1 MRRITRT
8 VPVLLALALA
18 AAACGGDDDSG
29 GGGGSTTQA
38 QNLKGQK
45 IEVAAVWTGA
55 EQQNFQQVLNGFSQK
70 TGATVTYTP
79 TGDNV
84 STYLGSKLEG
94 GAPPDVAMLP
104 QQGVLVQFA
113 NQGSL
118 KKVNS
123 DVDAAVTANFSPIW
137 KSLASVD
144 GTLYGVYYKV
154 ANKSTVWYRPQAF
167 QDAGISN
174 SPKTWDEFVQDAKT
188 LSDSGVTPVSVGG
201 ADGWT
206 LTDWFENVYLSQAG
220 PDKYDQLSKHEIPWT
235 DPSVT
240 TALQTLGQLWGDQKL
255 MAGGASGSLQTD
267 FPTSVTNVFGNSP
280 KAAMVYEGDFV
291 SGVITDSTQ
300 SKVGTDALMFPFP
313 AAGPQQA
320 VVGGGDVAVIMKD
333 NPASQAFLQ
342 YLASPEAAAIWAKLG
357 GYSSANKNLDLSNYP
372 DPIAKAI
379 GEAVVKA
386 GDNVRFDM
394 SDLAPAAFGGTVGK
408 GEWKDLQ
415 DFLKNPSNVQGT
427 AAQLEKDAKAAFQ

>member
-8 VPVLLALALA
+8 LPVLLALALG

-29 GGGGSTTQA
+29 GGASTTQA
-38 QNLKGQK
+38 QSLKGQS
-45 IEVAAVWTGA
+45 IQVYAVWSGS
-55 EQQNFQQVLNGFSQK
+55 EQANFKQVLDAFTQK
-70 TGATVTYTP
+70 TGATVTYTS
-79 TGDNV
+79 TGDNM
-84 STYLGSKLEG
+84 STVLGSKIEG

-104 QQGVLVQFA
+104 QQGLLVQLA
-113 NQGSL
+113 NDGSL
-118 KKVNS
+118 KKVNA
-123 DVDAAVTANFSPIW
+123 DVQAAVDANFAPVW
-137 KSLASVD
+137 KNLASVD

-167 QDAGISN
+167 QDAGISDP
-174 SPKTWDEFVQDAKT
+174 PKTWDEFVTDAKT
-188 LSDSGVTPVSVGG
+188 ISDSGVTPVSVGG
-201 ADGWT
+201 DDGWT

-240 TALQTLGQLWGDQKL
+240 KALETLGQLWGDQKL
-255 MAGGASGSLQTD
+255 IAGGSSGSLQTD
-267 FPTSVTNVFGNSP
+267 FPTSVTNVFGDKP

-291 SGVITDSTQ
+291 AGVITDSTK
-300 SKVGTDALMFPFP
+300 SKVGTDALMLPFP
-313 AAGPQQA
+313 AAGAQQA
-320 VVGGGDVAVIMKD
+320 VVGGGDVAAILKD
-333 NPASQAFLQ
+333 NPASQAFVQ

-357 GYSSANKNLDLSNYP
+357 GYASANKNLDLSDYP

-415 DFLKNPSNVQGT
+415 DFLKNPSNVQET

>member
-8 VPVLLALALA
+8 LPVLLALALA

-29 GGGGSTTQA
+29 GGGSTTQA
-38 QNLKGQK
+38 QSLKGQS
-45 IEVAAVWTGA
+45 IQVYAVWSGS
-55 EQQNFQQVLNGFSQK
+55 EQANFKQVLDAFTQK
-70 TGATVTYTP
+70 TGATVTYTS
-79 TGDNV
+79 TGDNM
-84 STYLGSKLEG
+84 STVLGSKIEG

-104 QQGVLVQFA
+104 QQGLLVQLA
-113 NQGSL
+113 NDGSL
-118 KKVNS
+118 KKVNA
-123 DVDAAVTANFSPIW
+123 DVGAAVDANFAPVW
-137 KSLASVD
+137 KDLASVD

-167 QDAGISN
+167 QDAGISDP
-174 SPKTWDEFVQDAKT
+174 PKTWDEFVTDAKT
-188 LSDSGVTPVSVGG
+188 ISDSGVTPVSVGG
-201 ADGWT
+201 DDGWT

-240 TALQTLGQLWGDQKL
+240 KALETLGQLWGDQKL
-255 MAGGASGSLQTD
+255 IAGGSSGSLQTD
-267 FPTSVTNVFGNSP
+267 FPTSVTNVFGDKP

-291 SGVITDSTQ
+291 AGVITDSTK

-313 AAGPQQA
+313 AAGAQQA
-320 VVGGGDVAVIMKD
+320 VVGGGDVAAILKD
-333 NPASQAFLQ
+333 NPASQAFVQ

-357 GYSSANKNLDLSNYP
+357 GYASANKNLDLSNYP

-415 DFLKNPSNVQGT
+415 DFLKNPSNVQGA

>member
-8 VPVLLALALA
+8 LPVLLALALG

-29 GGGGSTTQA
+29 GGGSTTQA
-38 QNLKGQK
+38 QSLKGQS
-45 IEVAAVWTGA
+45 IQVYAVWSGS
-55 EQQNFQQVLNGFSQK
+55 EQKNFQQVLDAFTQQ
-70 TGATVTYTP
+70 TGATVTYTS
-79 TGDNV
+79 TGDNM
-84 STYLGSKLEG
+84 STVLGSKIEG

-104 QQGVLVQFA
+104 QQGLLVQLA
-113 NQGSL
+113 NDGSL
-118 KKVNS
+118 KKVNA
-123 DVDAAVTANFSPIW
+123 DVQAAVDANFAPVW
-137 KSLASVD
+137 KNLASVD

-167 QDAGISN
+167 QDAGISA
-174 SPKTWDEFVQDAKT
+174 SPKTWDEFIQDAKT

-206 LTDWFENVYLSQAG
+206 LTDWFENIYLSQAG

-240 TALQTLGQLWGDQKL
+240 QALETLGQLFGDKNL
-255 MAGGASGSLQTD
+255 IAGGSSGSLQTD
-267 FPTSVTNVFGNSP
+267 FTASVTNVFGDNP

-291 SGVITDSTQ
+291 SGVITDSTK
-300 SKVGTDALMFPFP
+300 SKVGQDALMFPFP
-313 AAGPQQA
+313 AAGAQPA
-320 VVGGGDVAVIMKD
+320 VVGGGDVAAILKD
-333 NPASQAFLQ
+333 NPASQAFVK

-357 GYSSANKNLDLSNYP
+357 GYASANKNLDLSNYP

-386 GDNVRFDM
+386 ADNVRFDM
-394 SDLAPAAFGGTVGK
+394 SDLAPAAFGGTIGK

-415 DFLKNPSNVQGT
+415 DFLKNPSNVSGT

>member
-18 AAACGGDDDSG
+18 AAACGGDDDS

-113 NQGSL
+113 DQGSL

-123 DVDAAVTANFSPIW
+123 DVQAAVDANFAPIW
-137 KSLASVD
+137 KNLASVD

-167 QDAGISN
+167 QDAGISDP
-174 SPKTWDEFVQDAKT
+174 PKTWDEFVQDAKT

-240 TALQTLGQLWGDQKL
+240 T
-255 MAGGASGSLQTD
+255 GAAD
-267 FPTSVTNVFGNSP
+267 ARP
-280 KAAMVYEGDFV
+280 A
-291 SGVITDSTQ
+291 
-300 SKVGTDALMFPFP
+300 VGR
-313 AAGPQQA
+313 
-320 VVGGGDVAVIMKD
+320 
-333 NPASQAFLQ
+333 
-342 YLASPEAAAIWAKLG
+342 PEAHG
-357 GYSSANKNLDLSNYP
+357 RRR
-372 DPIAKAI
+372 
-379 GEAVVKA
+379 
-386 GDNVRFDM
+386 VRF
-394 SDLAPAAFGGTVGK
+394 SSNRLPDLCDECLRQKPKGGHGLR
-408 GEWKDLQ
+408 G
-415 DFLKNPSNVQGT
+415 
-427 AAQLEKDAKAAFQ
+427 

>member
-8 VPVLLALALA
+8 LPVLLALALA

-29 GGGGSTTQA
+29 GGGSTTQA
-38 QNLKGQK
+38 QSLKGQS
-45 IEVAAVWTGA
+45 IQVYAVWSGS
-55 EQQNFQQVLNGFSQK
+55 EQANFKQVLDAFTKQ
-70 TGATVTYTP
+70 TGATVTYTS
-79 TGDNV
+79 TGDNM
-84 STYLGSKLEG
+84 STVLGSKIEG

-104 QQGVLVQFA
+104 QQGLLVQLA
-113 NQGSL
+113 KDGSL
-118 KKVNS
+118 KKVNA
-123 DVDAAVTANFSPIW
+123 DVQAAVDANFAPVW
-137 KSLASVD
+137 KNLASVD

-167 QDAGISN
+167 KDAGISDP
-174 SPKTWDEFVQDAKT
+174 PKTWDDFVTDAKT
-188 LSDSGVTPVSVGG
+188 ISDSGVTPVSVGG
-201 ADGWT
+201 DDGWT
-206 LTDWFENVYLSQAG
+206 LTDWFENIYLSQAG

-240 TALQTLGQLWGDQKL
+240 KALQTLGQLWGDQKL
-255 MAGGASGSLQTD
+255 IAGGSSGSLQTD
-267 FPTSVTNVFGNSP
+267 FPTSVTNVFGDKP

-291 SGVITDSTQ
+291 AGVITDSTK

-313 AAGPQQA
+313 AAGAQQA
-320 VVGGGDVAVIMKD
+320 VVGGGDVAAILKD
-333 NPASQAFLQ
+333 NPASQAFVQ

-357 GYSSANKNLDLSNYP
+357 GYASANKNLDLSDYP

-415 DFLKNPSNVQGT
+415 DFLKNPSNVSGT

>member
-8 VPVLLALALA
+8 LPVLLALALA

-29 GGGGSTTQA
+29 GGGSTTQA
-38 QNLKGQK
+38 QSLKGQK
-45 IEVAAVWTGA
+45 IEVAAVWTGP
-55 EQQNFQQVLNGFSQK
+55 EQANFKQVLDAFTQQ

-84 STYLGSKLEG
+84 STYLGSKIEG

-104 QQGVLVQFA
+104 QQGLLAQLA
-113 NQGSL
+113 TDGSL

-123 DVDAAVTANFSPIW
+123 DVQAAVDANFSPIW
-137 KSLASVD
+137 KNLGSVD

-154 ANKSTVWYRPQAF
+154 ANKSTMWYRPQAF
-167 QDAGISN
+167 QDAGISD
-174 SPKTWDEFVQDAKT
+174 SPKTWDEFIQDAKT
-188 LSDSGVTPVSVGG
+188 ISDSGVTPVSVGG

-206 LTDWFENVYLSQAG
+206 LTDWFENIYLSQAG

-235 DPSVT
+235 DPSVKQ
-240 TALQTLGQLWGDQKL
+240 ALETLGQLFGDKSL
-255 MAGGASGSLQTD
+255 IAGGSSGALQTD
-267 FPTSVTNVFGNSP
+267 FPTSVTNVFGDNP
-280 KAAMVYEGDFV
+280 KAAIVYEGDFV
-291 SGVITDSTQ
+291 AGVITDSTK
-300 SKVGTDALMFPFP
+300 SKVGQDALMFPFP
-313 AAGPQQA
+313 AAGAQPA
-320 VVGGGDVAVIMKD
+320 VVGGGDVATILKD
-333 NPASQAFLQ
+333 TPASQAFLKF
-342 YLASPEAAAIWAKLG
+342 LASPEAAAVWAKLG
-357 GYSSANKNLDLSNYP
+357 GFSSANKNMALTNYP

-379 GEAVVKA
+379 GEAVIKA

-415 DFLKNPSNVQGT
+415 DFLKNPSNVSGT

>member
-18 AAACGGDDDSG
+18 AAACGGDDDS
-29 GGGGSTTQA
+29 GGGSTTQA

-113 NQGSL
+113 DQGSL

-123 DVDAAVTANFSPIW
+123 DVQAAVDANFAPIW
-137 KSLASVD
+137 KNLASVD

-167 QDAGISN
+167 QDAGISDT
-174 SPKTWDEFVQDAKT
+174 PKTWDDFVQAAKT

-240 TALQTLGQLWGDQKL
+240 KALQTLGQLWGDQKL

-267 FPTSVTNVFGNSP
+267 FPTSVTNVFGKSP

-300 SKVGTDALMFPFP
+300 SKLGTDALMFPFP
-313 AAGPQQA
+313 AAGAQPA

-333 NPASQAFLQ
+333 SPASQAFLQ

-415 DFLKNPSNVQGT
+415 DFLKNPSNVSGT

>member
-8 VPVLLALALA
+8 LPVLLALALG

-29 GGGGSTTQA
+29 GGGSTTQA
-38 QNLKGQK
+38 QSLKGQS
-45 IEVAAVWTGA
+45 IQVYAVWSGS
-55 EQQNFQQVLNGFSQK
+55 EQANFKQVLDAFTQQ
-70 TGATVTYTP
+70 TGATVTYTS
-79 TGDNV
+79 TGDNM
-84 STYLGSKLEG
+84 STVLGSKIEG

-104 QQGVLVQFA
+104 QQGLLVQLA
-113 NQGSL
+113 KDGSL
-118 KKVNS
+118 KKVNA
-123 DVDAAVTANFSPIW
+123 DVQAAVDANFAPVW
-137 KSLASVD
+137 KKLASVD

-167 QDAGISN
+167 KDAGISDT
-174 SPKTWDEFVQDAKT
+174 PKTWDEFIQDAKT

-206 LTDWFENVYLSQAG
+206 LTDWFENIYLSQAG

-240 TALQTLGQLWGDQKL
+240 QALETLGQLFGDKNL
-255 MAGGASGSLQTD
+255 IAGGSSGSLQTD
-267 FPTSVTNVFGNSP
+267 FTASVTNVFGAKP
-280 KAAMVYEGDFV
+280 KAAIVYEGDFV
-291 SGVITDSTQ
+291 SGVITDSTK
-300 SKVGTDALMFPFP
+300 SKVGQDALMFPFP
-313 AAGPQQA
+313 AAGAQPA
-320 VVGGGDVAVIMKD
+320 VVGGGDVAAILKD
-333 NPASQAFLQ
+333 NPASQAFVK

-357 GYSSANKNLDLSNYP
+357 GYASANKNLDLSNYP

-386 GDNVRFDM
+386 ADNVRFDM

-415 DFLKNPSNVQGT
+415 DFLKNPSNVSGT

>member
-18 AAACGGDDDSG
+18 AAACGGDDDS
-29 GGGGSTTQA
+29 GGGSTTQA

-113 NQGSL
+113 DQGSL

-123 DVDAAVTANFSPIW
+123 DVQAAVDANFAPIW
-137 KSLASVD
+137 KNLASVD

-167 QDAGISN
+167 QDAGISDT
-174 SPKTWDEFVQDAKT
+174 PKTWDDFVQDAKT

-267 FPTSVTNVFGNSP
+267 FPTSVTNVFGKSP

-300 SKVGTDALMFPFP
+300 SKLGTDALMFPFP
-313 AAGPQQA
+313 AAGAQPA

-333 NPASQAFLQ
+333 SPASQAFLQ

-415 DFLKNPSNVQGT
+415 DFLKNPSNVSGT

>member
-18 AAACGGDDDSG
+18 AAACGGDDDS
-29 GGGGSTTQA
+29 GGGSTTQA

-113 NQGSL
+113 DQGSL

-123 DVDAAVTANFSPIW
+123 DVQAAVDANFAPIW
-137 KSLASVD
+137 KNLASVD

-167 QDAGISN
+167 QDAGISDT
-174 SPKTWDEFVQDAKT
+174 PKTWDDFVQDAKT

-240 TALQTLGQLWGDQKL
+240 KALQTLGQLWGDQKL

-267 FPTSVTNVFGNSP
+267 FPTSVTNVFGKSP

-300 SKVGTDALMFPFP
+300 SKLGTDALMFPFP
-313 AAGPQQA
+313 AAGAQPA

-333 NPASQAFLQ
+333 SPASQAFLQ

-357 GYSSANKNLDLSNYP
+357 GYSSANKNLALTSYP

-415 DFLKNPSNVQGT
+415 DFLKNPSNVSGT

>member
-8 VPVLLALALA
+8 LPVLLALALA

-29 GGGGSTTQA
+29 GGGSTTQA
-38 QNLKGQK
+38 QSLKGQS
-45 IEVAAVWTGA
+45 IQVYAVWSGS
-55 EQQNFQQVLNGFSQK
+55 EQANFKQVLDAFTQK
-70 TGATVTYTP
+70 TGATVTYTS
-79 TGDNV
+79 TGDNM
-84 STYLGSKLEG
+84 STVLGSKIEG

-104 QQGVLVQFA
+104 QQGLLVQLA
-113 NQGSL
+113 NDGSL
-118 KKVNS
+118 KKVNA
-123 DVDAAVTANFSPIW
+123 DVGAAVDANFAPVW
-137 KSLASVD
+137 KDLASVD

-167 QDAGISN
+167 QDAGISDP
-174 SPKTWDEFVQDAKT
+174 PKTWDEFVTDAKT
-188 LSDSGVTPVSVGG
+188 ISDSGVTPVSVGG
-201 ADGWT
+201 DDGWT

-240 TALQTLGQLWGDQKL
+240 KALETLGQLWGDQKL
-255 MAGGASGSLQTD
+255 IAGGSSGSLQTD
-267 FPTSVTNVFGNSP
+267 FPTSVTNVFGDKP

-291 SGVITDSTQ
+291 AGVITDSTK

-313 AAGPQQA
+313 AAGAQQA
-320 VVGGGDVAVIMKD
+320 VVGGGDVAAILKD
-333 NPASQAFLQ
+333 NPASQAFVQ

-357 GYSSANKNLDLSNYP
+357 GYASANKNLDLSNYP

-415 DFLKNPSNVQGT
+415 DFLKNPSNVQET

>member
-8 VPVLLALALA
+8 LPVLLALALA

-29 GGGGSTTQA
+29 GGGSTTQA
-38 QNLKGQK
+38 QSLKGQS
-45 IEVAAVWTGA
+45 IQVYAVWSGS
-55 EQQNFQQVLNGFSQK
+55 EQANFKQVLDAFTQQ
-70 TGATVTYTP
+70 TGATVTYTS
-79 TGDNV
+79 TGDNM
-84 STYLGSKLEG
+84 STVLGSKIEG

-104 QQGVLVQFA
+104 QQGLLVQLA
-113 NQGSL
+113 NDGSL
-118 KKVNS
+118 KKVNA
-123 DVDAAVTANFSPIW
+123 DVQAAVDANFAPVW
-137 KSLASVD
+137 KNLASVD

-167 QDAGISN
+167 QDAGISDP
-174 SPKTWDEFVQDAKT
+174 PKTWDDFVTDAKT
-188 LSDSGVTPVSVGG
+188 ISDSGVTPVSVGG
-201 ADGWT
+201 DDGWT

-240 TALQTLGQLWGDQKL
+240 KALETLGQLWGDQKL
-255 MAGGASGSLQTD
+255 IAGGSSGSLQTD
-267 FPTSVTNVFGNSP
+267 FPTSVTNVFGDKP

-291 SGVITDSTQ
+291 AGVITDSTK

-313 AAGPQQA
+313 AAGAQQA
-320 VVGGGDVAVIMKD
+320 VVGGGDVAAILKD
-333 NPASQAFLQ
+333 NPASQAFVQ

-357 GYSSANKNLDLSNYP
+357 GYASANKNLDLSDYP

-415 DFLKNPSNVQGT
+415 DFLKNPSNVSGT

>member
-8 VPVLLALALA
+8 LPILVALALG
-18 AAACGGDDDSG
+18 AAACGGDDDS

-45 IEVAAVWTGA
+45 IEVAAVWTGT
-55 EQQNFQQVLNGFSQK
+55 EQQNFQKVLDAFSQK

-84 STYLGSKLEG
+84 STYLGSKIQG
-94 GAPPDVAMLP
+94 GAPPDVALLP

-113 NQGSL
+113 NDGSL
-118 KKVNS
+118 KKPN
-123 DVDAAVTANFSPIW
+123 AAVAAAVDANFSPIW
-137 KSLASVD
+137 KTLASVN

-174 SPKTWDEFVQDAKT
+174 PPTSWDEFVTDAKT
-188 LSDSGVTPVSVGG
+188 ISDSGVTPVSVGG

-220 PDKYDQLSKHEIPWT
+220 ADKYDQLSKHEIPWT

-240 TALQTLGQLWGDQKL
+240 KALETLGQLWGDQKL
-255 MAGGASGSLQTD
+255 IAGGSSGSLQTD
-267 FPTSVTNVFGNSP
+267 FPTSVTNVFGDKS

-291 SGVITDSTQ
+291 AGVITDSTK
-300 SKVGTDALMFPFP
+300 SKVGQDALMFPFP
-313 AAGPQQA
+313 SAGAQQA
-320 VVGGGDVAVIMKD
+320 VVGGGDAAVLLKD
-333 NPASQAFLQ
+333 NPASQAFLA
-342 YLASPEAAAIWAKLG
+342 YLATPEAAAVWAKAG
-357 GYSSANKNLDLSNYP
+357 GYTSANKNLSLDNYP

-386 GDNVRFDM
+386 GDAVRFDM

-427 AAQLEKDAKAAFQ
+427 AAQLEKDAKAAFK

>member
-8 VPVLLALALA
+8 LPILLALALG

-29 GGGGSTTQA
+29 GGGSTTAA
-38 QNLKGQK
+38 QSLKGQK
-45 IEVAAVWTGA
+45 IEVAAVWTGT
-55 EQQNFQQVLNGFSQK
+55 EQQNFQKVLDDFSQR

-84 STYLGSKLEG
+84 STYLGSKIQG
-94 GAPPDVAMLP
+94 GAPPDVALLP

-113 NQGSL
+113 NDGSL
-118 KKVNS
+118 KKPN
-123 DVDAAVTANFSPIW
+123 AAVSAAVDRNFSPIW
-137 KSLASVD
+137 KTLASVN

-167 QDAGISN
+167 QDAGISDP
-174 SPKTWDEFVQDAKT
+174 PKTWDDFVNDAKT
-188 LSDSGVTPVSVGG
+188 ISDSGVTPMSVGG

-235 DPSVT
+235 DSSVT
-240 TALQTLGQLWGDQKL
+240 KALETLGQLWGDQKL
-255 MAGGASGSLQTD
+255 IAGGSSGSLQTD
-267 FPTSVTNVFGNSP
+267 FPTSVTNVFGDKQ

-291 SGVITDSTQ
+291 AGVITDSTK

-313 AAGPQQA
+313 AAGAQQA
-320 VVGGGDVAVIMKD
+320 VVGGGDAAVLLKD
-333 NPASQAFLQ
+333 NPASQAFLA
-342 YLASPEAAAIWAKLG
+342 YLASPEAAAVWAKLG
-357 GYSSANKNLDLSNYP
+357 GYTSANKNLALDSYP

-386 GDNVRFDM
+386 GDAVRFDM

-415 DFLKNPSNVQGT
+415 NFLKNPSNVQGT
-427 AAQLEKDAKAAFQ
+427 AAQLEKDAKAAFK

>member
-8 VPVLLALALA
+8 LPVLLALALA

-29 GGGGSTTQA
+29 GGGSTTQA
-38 QNLKGQK
+38 QSLKGQS
-45 IEVAAVWTGA
+45 IQVYAVWSGS
-55 EQQNFQQVLNGFSQK
+55 EQANFKQVLDAFTQK
-70 TGATVTYTP
+70 TGATVTYTS
-79 TGDNV
+79 TGDNM
-84 STYLGSKLEG
+84 STVLGSKIEG

-104 QQGVLVQFA
+104 QHGLLVQLA
-113 NQGSL
+113 NDGSL
-118 KKVNS
+118 KKVNA
-123 DVDAAVTANFSPIW
+123 DVGAAVDANFAPVW
-137 KSLASVD
+137 KDLASVD

-167 QDAGISN
+167 QDAGISDP
-174 SPKTWDEFVQDAKT
+174 PKTWDEFVTDAKT
-188 LSDSGVTPVSVGG
+188 ISDSGVTPVSVGG
-201 ADGWT
+201 DDGWT

-240 TALQTLGQLWGDQKL
+240 KALETLGQLWGDQKL
-255 MAGGASGSLQTD
+255 IAGGSSGSLQTD
-267 FPTSVTNVFGNSP
+267 FPTSVTNVFGDKP

-291 SGVITDSTQ
+291 AGVITDSTK

-313 AAGPQQA
+313 AAGAQQA
-320 VVGGGDVAVIMKD
+320 VVGGGDVAAILKD
-333 NPASQAFLQ
+333 NPASQAFVQ

-357 GYSSANKNLDLSNYP
+357 GYASANKNLDLSNYP

-415 DFLKNPSNVQGT
+415 DFLKNPSNVQET

>member
-8 VPVLLALALA
+8 LPILLALALG
-18 AAACGGDDDSG
+18 AAACGGDDDN

-45 IEVAAVWTGA
+45 IEVAAVWTGT
-55 EQQNFQQVLNGFSQK
+55 EQQNFQKVLDAFTQK

-84 STYLGSKLEG
+84 STYLGSKIEG
-94 GAPPDVAMLP
+94 GAPPDVALLP

-118 KKVNS
+118 KKPNADVN
-123 DVDAAVTANFSPIW
+123 AAVDANFSPIW
-137 KSLASVD
+137 KTLASVN

-154 ANKSTVWYRPQAF
+154 ANKSTVWYRQQAF

-174 SPKTWDEFVQDAKT
+174 PPKSWDEFVTDAKT
-188 LSDSGVTPVSVGG
+188 ISDSGVTPVSVGG

-235 DPSVT
+235 DPTVT
-240 TALQTLGQLWGDQKL
+240 KALETLGQLWGDQKL
-255 MAGGASGSLQTD
+255 IAGGSSGSLQTD
-267 FPTSVTNVFGNSP
+267 FPTSVTNVFGDKS

-291 SGVITDSTQ
+291 AGVITDSTK

-313 AAGPQQA
+313 SAGGQQA
-320 VVGGGDVAVIMKD
+320 VVGGGDAAVLLKD
-333 NPASQAFLQ
+333 NPASQAFLA
-342 YLASPEAAAIWAKLG
+342 YLASPEAAAVWAKLG
-357 GYSSANKNLDLSNYP
+357 GYTSANKNMSLDNYP

-386 GDNVRFDM
+386 GDAVRFDM

-415 DFLKNPSNVQGT
+415 DFLKKPSNVQGT
-427 AAQLEKDAKAAFQ
+427 AAQLEKDAKAAFK

>member
-8 VPVLLALALA
+8 LPVVLALALG

-29 GGGGSTTQA
+29 GGGSTTQA
-38 QNLKGQK
+38 QSLKGQK
-45 IEVAAVWTGA
+45 IEVAAVWSGS
-55 EQQNFQQVLNGFSQK
+55 EQANFKQVLDAFTQQ
-70 TGATVTYTP
+70 TGATVTYTS
-79 TGDNV
+79 TGDNM
-84 STYLGSKLEG
+84 STYLGSKIEG

-104 QQGVLVQFA
+104 QQGLLVQLA
-113 NQGSL
+113 NDGSL
-118 KKVNS
+118 KKVNA
-123 DVDAAVTANFSPIW
+123 DVQAAADANFAPVW
-137 KSLASVD
+137 KNLASVD

-154 ANKSTVWYRPQAF
+154 ANKSTMWYRPQAF
-167 QDAGISN
+167 QDAGISDP
-174 SPKTWDEFVQDAKT
+174 PKTWDEFIQDAKT

-206 LTDWFENVYLSQAG
+206 LTDWFENIYLSQAG

-240 TALQTLGQLWGDQKL
+240 QALETLGQLFGDKSL
-255 MAGGASGSLQTD
+255 IAGGSSGSLQTD
-267 FPTSVTNVFGNSP
+267 FPTSVTNVFGDNP
-280 KAAMVYEGDFV
+280 KAAIVYEGDFV
-291 SGVITDSTQ
+291 AGVITDSTK
-300 SKVGTDALMFPFP
+300 SKVGQDALMFPFP
-313 AAGPQQA
+313 AAGAQPA
-320 VVGGGDVAVIMKD
+320 VVGGGDVAAILKD
-333 NPASQAFLQ
+333 NPASQAFVK

-357 GYSSANKNLDLSNYP
+357 GYASANKKLDASNYP
-372 DPIAKAI
+372 DSIAKAI
-379 GEAVVKA
+379 GDAVVQA

-415 DFLKNPSNVQGT
+415 DFLKNPTNVSGT

>member
-8 VPVLLALALA
+8 LPILLALALG
-18 AAACGGDDDSG
+18 AAACGGDDDN

-45 IEVAAVWTGA
+45 IEVAAVWTGT
-55 EQQNFQQVLNGFSQK
+55 EQQNFQKVLDAFTQK

-84 STYLGSKLEG
+84 STYLGSKIEG
-94 GAPPDVAMLP
+94 GAPPDVALLP

-118 KKVNS
+118 KKPNADVN
-123 DVDAAVTANFSPIW
+123 AAVDANFSPIW
-137 KSLASVD
+137 KTLASVN

-154 ANKSTVWYRPQAF
+154 ANKSTVWYRQQAF

-174 SPKTWDEFVQDAKT
+174 PPKSWDEFVTDAKT
-188 LSDSGVTPVSVGG
+188 ISDSGVTPVSVGG

-240 TALQTLGQLWGDQKL
+240 KALETLGQLWGDQKL
-255 MAGGASGSLQTD
+255 LAGGSSGSLQTD
-267 FPTSVTNVFGNSP
+267 FPTSVTNVFGDKS

-291 SGVITDSTQ
+291 AGVITDSTK
-300 SKVGTDALMFPFP
+300 SKVGQDALMFPFP
-313 AAGPQQA
+313 AAGAQA
-320 VVGGGDVAVIMKD
+320 PVVGGGDVAVLLKD
-333 NPASQAFLQ
+333 NPASQAFLA
-342 YLASPEAAAIWAKLG
+342 YLASPEAAAVWAALG
-357 GYSSANKNLDLSNYP
+357 GYTSANKNLDPSKYP
-372 DPIAKAI
+372 DDISKSI
-379 GEAVVKA
+379 GAAVVGA
-386 GDNVRFDM
+386 GDTVRFDM

-415 DFLKNPSNVQGT
+415 DFLKKPSNVQGT
-427 AAQLEKDAKAAFQ
+427 AAQLEKDAKAAFK

>member
-8 VPVLLALALA
+8 LPVLLALALG

-29 GGGGSTTQA
+29 GGGSTTQA
-38 QNLKGQK
+38 QSLKGQS
-45 IEVAAVWTGA
+45 IQVYAVWSGS
-55 EQQNFQQVLNGFSQK
+55 EQANFKQVLDAFTQQ
-70 TGATVTYTP
+70 TGATVTYTS
-79 TGDNV
+79 TGDNM
-84 STYLGSKLEG
+84 STVLGSKIEG

-104 QQGVLVQFA
+104 QQGLLVQLA
-113 NQGSL
+113 NDGSL
-118 KKVNS
+118 KKVNA
-123 DVDAAVTANFSPIW
+123 DVQAAVDANFAPVW
-137 KSLASVD
+137 KNLASVD

-167 QDAGISN
+167 QDAGISDP
-174 SPKTWDEFVQDAKT
+174 PKTWDDFVTDAKT
-188 LSDSGVTPVSVGG
+188 ISDSGVTPVSVGG
-201 ADGWT
+201 DDGWT

-240 TALQTLGQLWGDQKL
+240 KALETLGQLWGDQKL
-255 MAGGASGSLQTD
+255 IAGGSSGSLQTD
-267 FPTSVTNVFGNSP
+267 FPTSVTNVFGDKP

-291 SGVITDSTQ
+291 AGVITDSTK

-313 AAGPQQA
+313 AAGAQQA
-320 VVGGGDVAVIMKD
+320 VVGGGDVAAILKD
-333 NPASQAFLQ
+333 NPASQAFVQ

-357 GYSSANKNLDLSNYP
+357 GYASANKNLDLSDYP

-415 DFLKNPSNVQGT
+415 DFLKNPSNVSGT

>member
-8 VPVLLALALA
+8 LPVLLALALA

-29 GGGGSTTQA
+29 GGGSTTQA
-38 QNLKGQK
+38 QSLKGQS
-45 IEVAAVWTGA
+45 IQVYAVWSGS
-55 EQQNFQQVLNGFSQK
+55 EQANFKQVLDAFTQK
-70 TGATVTYTP
+70 TGATVTYTS
-79 TGDNV
+79 TGDNM
-84 STYLGSKLEG
+84 STVLGSKIEG

-104 QQGVLVQFA
+104 QQGLLVQLA
-113 NQGSL
+113 NDGSL
-118 KKVNS
+118 KKVNA
-123 DVDAAVTANFSPIW
+123 DVGAAVDANFAPVW
-137 KSLASVD
+137 KDLASVD

-167 QDAGISN
+167 QDAGISDP
-174 SPKTWDEFVQDAKT
+174 PKTWDEFVTDAKT
-188 LSDSGVTPVSVGG
+188 ISDSGVTPVSVGG
-201 ADGWT
+201 DDGWT

-240 TALQTLGQLWGDQKL
+240 KALETLGQLWGDQKL
-255 MAGGASGSLQTD
+255 IAGGSSGSLQTD
-267 FPTSVTNVFGNSP
+267 FPTSVTNVFGDKP

-291 SGVITDSTQ
+291 AGVITDSTK

-313 AAGPQQA
+313 AAGAQQA
-320 VVGGGDVAVIMKD
+320 VVGGGDVAAILKD
-333 NPASQAFLQ
+333 NPASQAFVQ

-357 GYSSANKNLDLSNYP
+357 GYASANKNLDLSNYP

>member
-8 VPVLLALALA
+8 LPVLLALALA

-29 GGGGSTTQA
+29 GGGSTTQA
-38 QNLKGQK
+38 QSLKGQK
-45 IEVAAVWTGA
+45 IEVAAVWSGT
-55 EQQNFQQVLNGFSQK
+55 EQANFQQVLDAFTQQ

-79 TGDNV
+79 TGADV
-84 STYLGSKLEG
+84 ATFLGTKIEG

-113 NQGSL
+113 NDGSL

-123 DVDAAVTANFSPIW
+123 DVQAAVDANFAPIW
-137 KSLASVD
+137 KELASVD

-167 QDAGISN
+167 QDAGISAT
-174 SPKTWDEFVQDAKT
+174 PKTWDEFIQDAKT

-201 ADGWT
+201 AEGWT
-206 LTDWFENVYLSQAG
+206 LTDWFENIYLSQAG

-240 TALQTLGQLWGDQKL
+240 QALETLGQLWGDQKL
-255 MAGGASGSLQTD
+255 IAGGSSGSLQTD
-267 FPTSVTNVFGNSP
+267 FPTSVTNVFGDNP

-291 SGVITDSTQ
+291 SGVITDSTK
-300 SKVGTDALMFPFP
+300 SKVGQDALMFPFP
-313 AAGPQQA
+313 AAGAQPA
-320 VVGGGDVAVIMKD
+320 VVGGGDVAVILKD
-333 NPASQAFLQ
+333 NPASQAFLRF
-342 YLASPEAAAIWAKLG
+342 LASPQAAAVWAKLG
-357 GYSSANKNLDLSNYP
+357 GFSSANKNLALTNYP

-394 SDLAPAAFGGTVGK
+394 SDLAPAAFGGTTGK

-415 DFLKNPSNVQGT
+415 NFLKNPSNVSGT

>member
-8 VPVLLALALA
+8 LPVLLALALG

-29 GGGGSTTQA
+29 GGGSTTQA
-38 QNLKGQK
+38 QSLKGQS
-45 IEVAAVWTGA
+45 IEVYAVWSGS
-55 EQQNFQQVLNGFSQK
+55 EQANFKQVLDAFTQQ
-70 TGATVTYTP
+70 TGATVTYTS
-79 TGDNV
+79 TGDNM
-84 STYLGSKLEG
+84 STLLGSKIEG

-104 QQGVLVQFA
+104 QQGLLVQLA
-113 NQGSL
+113 NDGSL
-118 KKVNS
+118 KKVNA
-123 DVDAAVTANFSPIW
+123 DVQAAVDANFAPVW
-137 KSLASVD
+137 KNLASVD

-167 QDAGISN
+167 QDAGISEP
-174 SPKTWDEFVQDAKT
+174 PKSWDEFIQDAKT

-206 LTDWFENVYLSQAG
+206 LTDWFENIYLSQAG

-240 TALQTLGQLWGDQKL
+240 QALETLGQLFGDQKL
-255 MAGGASGSLQTD
+255 IAGGSSGSLQTD
-267 FPTSVTNVFGNSP
+267 FPTSVTDVFGDSP

-291 SGVITDSTQ
+291 SGVITDSTK

-313 AAGPQQA
+313 AAGAQPA
-320 VVGGGDVAVIMKD
+320 VVGGGDVATILKD
-333 NPASQAFLQ
+333 NPASQAFVK
-342 YLASPEAAAIWAKLG
+342 YVASPEAAAIWAKLG
-357 GYSSANKNLDLSNYP
+357 GYASANKNLDLSNYP

-386 GDNVRFDM
+386 ADNVRFDM
-394 SDLAPAAFGGTVGK
+394 SDLAPAAFGGTAGK

-415 DFLKNPSNVQGT
+415 DFLKNPSNVDGT

>member
-8 VPVLLALALA
+8 LPVLLALALA

-29 GGGGSTTQA
+29 GGGSTTQA
-38 QNLKGQK
+38 QSLKGQS
-45 IEVAAVWTGA
+45 IQVYAVWSGS
-55 EQQNFQQVLNGFSQK
+55 EQANFKQVLDAFTQQ
-70 TGATVTYTP
+70 TGATVTYTS
-79 TGDNV
+79 TGDNM
-84 STYLGSKLEG
+84 STVLGSKIEG

-104 QQGVLVQFA
+104 QQGLLVQLA
-113 NQGSL
+113 KDGSL
-118 KKVNS
+118 KKVNA
-123 DVDAAVTANFSPIW
+123 DVQAAVDANFAPVW
-137 KSLASVD
+137 KKLASVD

-167 QDAGISN
+167 KDAGISAT
-174 SPKTWDEFVQDAKT
+174 PKTWDEFIQDAKT

-206 LTDWFENVYLSQAG
+206 LTDWFENIYLSQAG

-240 TALQTLGQLWGDQKL
+240 QALETLGQLFGDKNL
-255 MAGGASGSLQTD
+255 IAGGSSGSLQTD
-267 FPTSVTNVFGNSP
+267 FTASVTNVFGAKP
-280 KAAMVYEGDFV
+280 KAAIVYEGDFV
-291 SGVITDSTQ
+291 SGVITDSTK
-300 SKVGTDALMFPFP
+300 SKVGQDALMFPFP
-313 AAGPQQA
+313 AAGAQPA
-320 VVGGGDVAVIMKD
+320 VVGGGDVAAILKD
-333 NPASQAFLQ
+333 NPASQAFVK

-357 GYSSANKNLDLSNYP
+357 GYASANKNLDLSNYP

-386 GDNVRFDM
+386 ADNVRFDM

-415 DFLKNPSNVQGT
+415 DFLKNPSNVSGT

>member
-1 MRRITRT
+1 M

-29 GGGGSTTQA
+29 GGGSTTQA
-38 QNLKGQK
+38 QSLKGK
-45 IEVAAVWTGA
+45 SIEVYAVWSGS
-55 EQQNFQQVLNGFSQK
+55 EQANFKQVLDAFTQK
-70 TGATVTYTP
+70 TGATVTYTS
-79 TGDNV
+79 TGDNM
-84 STYLGSKLEG
+84 STVLGSKIEG

-104 QQGVLVQFA
+104 QQGLLVQLA
-113 NQGSL
+113 NDGSL
-118 KKVNS
+118 KKVNA
-123 DVDAAVTANFSPIW
+123 DVQAAVDANFAPVW
-137 KSLASVD
+137 KNLASVN

-167 QDAGISN
+167 
-174 SPKTWDEFVQDAKT
+174 QDAKT

-206 LTDWFENVYLSQAG
+206 LTDWFENIYLSQAG

-255 MAGGASGSLQTD
+255 IAGGSSGSLQTD
-267 FPTSVTNVFGNSP
+267 FPTSVTNVFGDSP

-291 SGVITDSTQ
+291 SGVITDSTKA
-300 SKVGTDALMFPFP
+300 KVGTDALMFPFP
-313 AAGPQQA
+313 AAGAQPA
-320 VVGGGDVAVIMKD
+320 VVGGGDVATILKD
-333 NPASQAFLQ
+333 NPASQAFLK
-342 YLASPEAAAIWAKLG
+342 YLASPEAAAAWAKLG
-357 GYSSANKNLDLSNYP
+357 GYTSANKNLDLASYP

-386 GDNVRFDM
+386 ADNVRFDM
-394 SDLAPAAFGGTVGK
+394 SDLAPAAFGGTAGK

-427 AAQLEKDAKAAFQ
+427 AAQLEKDAKAAYQ

>member
-8 VPVLLALALA
+8 LPVLLALALA

-29 GGGGSTTQA
+29 GGGSTTQA
-38 QNLKGQK
+38 QSLKGQS
-45 IEVAAVWTGA
+45 IQVYAVWSGS
-55 EQQNFQQVLNGFSQK
+55 EQANFKQVLDAFTQQ
-70 TGATVTYTP
+70 TGATVTYTS
-79 TGDNV
+79 TGDNM
-84 STYLGSKLEG
+84 STVLGSKIEG

-104 QQGVLVQFA
+104 QQGLLVQLA
-113 NQGSL
+113 KDGSL
-118 KKVNS
+118 KKVNA
-123 DVDAAVTANFSPIW
+123 DVQAAVDANFAPVW
-137 KSLASVD
+137 KKLASVD

-167 QDAGISN
+167 KDAGISDT
-174 SPKTWDEFVQDAKT
+174 PKTWDEFIQDAKT

-206 LTDWFENVYLSQAG
+206 LTDWFENIYLSQAG

-240 TALQTLGQLWGDQKL
+240 QALETLGQLFGDKNL
-255 MAGGASGSLQTD
+255 IAGGSSGSLQTD
-267 FPTSVTNVFGNSP
+267 FTASVTNVFGDNP

-291 SGVITDSTQ
+291 SGVITDSTK
-300 SKVGTDALMFPFP
+300 SKVGQDALMFPFP
-313 AAGPQQA
+313 AAGAQPA
-320 VVGGGDVAVIMKD
+320 VVGGGDVAAILKD
-333 NPASQAFLQ
+333 NPASQAFVK

-357 GYSSANKNLDLSNYP
+357 GYASANKNLDLSNYP

-386 GDNVRFDM
+386 ADNVRFDM

-415 DFLKNPSNVQGT
+415 DFLKNPSNVSGT

>member
-8 VPVLLALALA
+8 LPVLLALALA

-29 GGGGSTTQA
+29 GGGSTTQA
-38 QNLKGQK
+38 LSLKGQS
-45 IEVAAVWTGA
+45 IQVYAVWSGS
-55 EQQNFQQVLNGFSQK
+55 EQANFKQVLDAFTQK
-70 TGATVTYTP
+70 TGATVTYTS
-79 TGDNV
+79 TGDNM
-84 STYLGSKLEG
+84 STVLGSKIEG

-104 QQGVLVQFA
+104 QQGLLVQLA
-113 NQGSL
+113 NDGSL
-118 KKVNS
+118 KKVNA
-123 DVDAAVTANFSPIW
+123 DVGAAVDANFAPVW
-137 KSLASVD
+137 KDLASVD

-167 QDAGISN
+167 QDAGISDP
-174 SPKTWDEFVQDAKT
+174 PKTWDEFVTDAKT
-188 LSDSGVTPVSVGG
+188 ISDSGVTPVSVGG
-201 ADGWT
+201 DDGWT

-240 TALQTLGQLWGDQKL
+240 KALETLGQLWGDQKL
-255 MAGGASGSLQTD
+255 IAGGSSGSLQTD
-267 FPTSVTNVFGNSP
+267 FPTSVTNVFGDKP

-291 SGVITDSTQ
+291 AGVITDSTK

-313 AAGPQQA
+313 AAGAQQA
-320 VVGGGDVAVIMKD
+320 VVGGGDVAAILKD
-333 NPASQAFLQ
+333 NPASQAFVQ

-357 GYSSANKNLDLSNYP
+357 GYASANKNLDLSNYP

-415 DFLKNPSNVQGT
+415 DFLKNPSNVQET

>member
-8 VPVLLALALA
+8 LPVLLALALA
-18 AAACGGDDDSG
+18 AAACGGDDDS

-55 EQQNFQQVLNGFSQK
+55 EQQNFQQVLNGFTQK

-84 STYLGSKLEG
+84 STYLGSKIEG

-123 DVDAAVTANFSPIW
+123 DVEAAVDANFAPIW
-137 KSLASVD
+137 KNLASVE

-167 QDAGISN
+167 QDAGISDP
-174 SPKTWDEFVQDAKT
+174 PKTWDDFVQDAKT

-240 TALQTLGQLWGDQKL
+240 TALETLGQLWGDQKL
-255 MAGGASGSLQTD
+255 IAGGASGSLQTD

-291 SGVITDSTQ
+291 SGVITDSTE
-300 SKVGTDALMFPFP
+300 SKLGTDALMFPFP
-313 AAGPQQA
+313 AAGAQQA

-333 NPASQAFLQ
+333 TPASQAFLQ

-386 GDNVRFDM
+386 ADNVRFDM

-415 DFLKNPSNVQGT
+415 NFLKNPSNVQGT

>member
-8 VPVLLALALA
+8 LPVLLALALA

-38 QNLKGQK
+38 QSLKGQS
-45 IEVAAVWTGA
+45 IQVYAVWSGS
-55 EQQNFQQVLNGFSQK
+55 EQANFKQVLDAFTQK
-70 TGATVTYTP
+70 TGATVTYTS
-79 TGDNV
+79 TGDNM
-84 STYLGSKLEG
+84 STVLGSKIEG

-104 QQGVLVQFA
+104 QQGLLVQLA
-113 NQGSL
+113 NDGSL
-118 KKVNS
+118 KKVNA
-123 DVDAAVTANFSPIW
+123 DVEAAVDANFAPVW
-137 KSLASVD
+137 KDLASVN

-167 QDAGISN
+167 QDAGISD
-174 SPKTWDEFVQDAKT
+174 SPKTWDEFVTDAKT
-188 LSDSGVTPVSVGG
+188 ISDSGVTPVSVGG
-201 ADGWT
+201 DDGWT

-240 TALQTLGQLWGDQKL
+240 KALETLGQLWGDQKL
-255 MAGGASGSLQTD
+255 IAGGSSGSLQTD
-267 FPTSVTNVFGNSP
+267 FPTSVTNVFGDKP

-291 SGVITDSTQ
+291 AGVITDSTK

-313 AAGPQQA
+313 AAGAQQA
-320 VVGGGDVAVIMKD
+320 VVGGGDVAAILKD
-333 NPASQAFLQ
+333 NPASQAFVQ

-357 GYSSANKNLDLSNYP
+357 GYASANKNLDLSNYP

>member
-8 VPVLLALALA
+8 LPVLLALALA

-29 GGGGSTTQA
+29 GGGSTTQA
-38 QNLKGQK
+38 QSLKGQS
-45 IEVAAVWTGA
+45 IQVYAVWSGS
-55 EQQNFQQVLNGFSQK
+55 EQANFKQVLDAFTQQ
-70 TGATVTYTP
+70 TGATVTYTS
-79 TGDNV
+79 TGDNM
-84 STYLGSKLEG
+84 STVLGSKIEG

-104 QQGVLVQFA
+104 QQGLLVQLVSD
-113 NQGSL
+113 GSL
-118 KKVNS
+118 KKVNA
-123 DVDAAVTANFSPIW
+123 DVQAAVDANFAPVW
-137 KSLASVD
+137 KNLASVD

-167 QDAGISN
+167 QDAGISDP
-174 SPKTWDEFVQDAKT
+174 PKTWDDFVTDAKT
-188 LSDSGVTPVSVGG
+188 ISDSGVTPVSVGG
-201 ADGWT
+201 DDGWT

-240 TALQTLGQLWGDQKL
+240 KALETLGQLWGDQKL
-255 MAGGASGSLQTD
+255 IAGGSSGSLQTD
-267 FPTSVTNVFGNSP
+267 FPTSVTNVFGDKP

-291 SGVITDSTQ
+291 AGVITDSTK

-313 AAGPQQA
+313 AAGAQQA
-320 VVGGGDVAVIMKD
+320 VVGGGDVAAILKD
-333 NPASQAFLQ
+333 NPASQAFVQ

-357 GYSSANKNLDLSNYP
+357 GYASANKNLDLSNYP

>member
-8 VPVLLALALA
+8 LPILVALALG
-18 AAACGGDDDSG
+18 AAACGGDDDS

-45 IEVAAVWTGA
+45 IEVAAVWTGT
-55 EQQNFQQVLNGFSQK
+55 EQQNFQKVLDAFSQK

-84 STYLGSKLEG
+84 STYLGSKIQG
-94 GAPPDVAMLP
+94 GAPPDVALLP

-113 NQGSL
+113 NDGSL
-118 KKVNS
+118 KKPN
-123 DVDAAVTANFSPIW
+123 AAVAAAVDANFSPIW
-137 KSLASVD
+137 KTLASVN

-174 SPKTWDEFVQDAKT
+174 PPTSWDEFVTDAKT
-188 LSDSGVTPVSVGG
+188 ISDSGVTPVSVGG

-220 PDKYDQLSKHEIPWT
+220 ADKYDKLSKHEIPWT
-235 DPSVT
+235 DESVV
-240 TALQTLGQLWGDQKL
+240 TALQTLAELWGNNDL
-255 MAGGASGSLQTD
+255 IAGGAKGALQTD
-267 FPTSVTNVFGNSP
+267 FPTSVTNVFAENP

-291 SGVITDSTQ
+291 AGVISSETQ
-300 SKVGTDALMFPFP
+300 AQVGTDANFFPFP
-313 AAGPQQA
+313 QAGDSAA
-320 VVGGGDVAVIMKD
+320 VVGGGDVAVALTDK
-333 NPASQAFLQ
+333 PASFELLKF
-342 YLASPEAAAIWAKLG
+342 LASKQAGEIWAAAG
-357 GYSSANKNLDLSNYP
+357 GFTSPNKNVDSSVYP
-372 DPIAKAI
+372 DDVSRAI
-379 GEAVVKA
+379 GEALVAA
-386 GDNVRFDM
+386 GDNFRFDM

-408 GEWKDLQ
+408 GEWKILQ
-415 DFLKNPSNVQGT
+415 DFLADTSDPQGT
-427 AAQLEKDAKAAFQ
+427 AAALEEEAAKAFGS

>member
-113 NQGSL
+113 DQGSL

-123 DVDAAVTANFSPIW
+123 DVQAAVDANFAPIW
-137 KSLASVD
+137 KNLASVD

-167 QDAGISN
+167 QDAGISDT
-174 SPKTWDEFVQDAKT
+174 PKTWDDFVQDAKT

-267 FPTSVTNVFGNSP
+267 FPTSVTNVFGKSP

-300 SKVGTDALMFPFP
+300 SKLGTDALMFPFP
-313 AAGPQQA
+313 AAGAQPA

-333 NPASQAFLQ
+333 SPASQAFLQ

-415 DFLKNPSNVQGT
+415 DFLKNPSNVSGT

>member
-18 AAACGGDDDSG
+18 VAACGGDDDSG

-113 NQGSL
+113 KQGSL

-174 SPKTWDEFVQDAKT
+174 PPKTWDEFVQDAKT

-255 MAGGASGSLQTD
+255 IAGGASGSLQTD
-267 FPTSVTNVFGNSP
+267 FPASVTNVFGKSP

-313 AAGPQQA
+313 AAGAQQA

-386 GDNVRFDM
+386 ADNVRFDM

-415 DFLKNPSNVQGT
+415 NFLKNPSNVQGT